1 MKGIIGKKVGMT
13 QIFDEQGNAIPVT
26 VIQAG
31 PCYVTQVRT
40 AERDGYIAVQLG
52 FGETKA
58 ERLTKGE
65 VGHLNKTGAP
75 ALKVLRE
82 FRVPSGTVDV
92 KEGDTV
98 KADAFEKGER
108 VDVIGT
114 SKGRGFAGG
123 IKRHGFRRQPKTH
136 GASDR
141 TRAPGSAGAN
151 TYPGR
156 TIKGRLYPG
165 HMGSVRVT
173 TENLE
178 VVVVDAEKNLLA
190 VRGSVPGVNGGIVLI
205 KPARTRRRTEAQKRS
220 KLAAANAV
228 ATAKVATPGKSAAAK
243 SAAAGMKKK

>member
-13 QIFDEQGNAIPVT
+13 QVFDDKGNVVPVT

-40 AERDGYIAVQLG
+40 ADNDGYVGIQLG
-52 FGETKA
+52 FGESKPQ
-58 ERLTKGE
+58 RLSKGE
-65 VGHLNKTGAP
+65 LGHLQRNNLP
-75 ALKVLRE
+75 ALRHLRE
-82 FRVPSGTVDV
+82 FRVKNGEADV
-92 KEGDTV
+92 QEGQTI
-98 KADAFEKGER
+98 KADVFAKGER

-114 SKGRGFAGG
+114 SKGRGFQGG
-123 IKRHGFRRQPKTH
+123 IKRHNFHRQPKTH

-156 TIKGRLYPG
+156 TIKGKRYPG

-178 VVVVDAEKNLLA
+178 VVVVDPEKNLLA
-190 VRGSVPGVNGGIVLI
+190 VRGSVPGANGGIVMI
-205 KPARTRRRTEAQKRS
+205 KPARKRRR
-220 KLAAANAV
+220 
-228 ATAKVATPGKSAAAK
+228 
-243 SAAAGMKKK
+243 